1 MYVCIYFCAC
11 ICIHIYTMHAI
22 VVVRCTV
29 AGSYK
34 PGLGSNIKNNYKSK

>member
-11 ICIHIYTMHAI
+11 ICIYVYNMHAI
-22 VVVRCTV
+22 VVLWYTV

-34 PGLGSNIKNNYKSK
+34 LGLGSNIKNNYKSK